1 MSSSNYLNN
10 NLFYVLLLESH
21 CIMKKYHNLL
31 VCIAAAFTV
40 AGMIGCGPSGSL
52 PASVEG
58 IVTINGAPAPK
69 GLEVIFQPVGPGT
82 TCYGYTDAE
91 GRYSLSLNPSKKGA
105 QPGENTVTVQP
116 LLVTEEIAAT
126 DDRGTGAGSEEVVPT
141 SLKDLKIAKAFRDP
155 GTHKVTVKDGPNTID
170 LEIAAK

>member
-1 MSSSNYLNN
+1 M
-10 NLFYVLLLESH
+10 
-21 CIMKKYHNLL
+21 MKKYHFMFL
-31 VCIAAAFTV
+31 CFAAAFTA

-69 GLEVIFQPVGPGT
+69 GLEIIFQPAGPGT

-116 LLVTEEIAAT
+116 LLVTEEKAAT
-126 DDRGTGAGSEEVVPT
+126 DDRGSGAGSDEVVPT
-141 SLKDLKIAKAFRDP
+141 SLRDIKIDKAFRDP
-155 GTHKVTVKDGPNTID
+155 GTHKVTVKDGPHTID